1 VSEHEHQDVPSFEA
15 SNRKLEDLGLGN
27 SAEANS
33 NRFHC
38 LLISFNLS
46 PEQNLRVKVYQRS
59 EDIKKMLGR
68 QDGRMCSQLPGFLRT
83 RQNGSPDTYSYF
95 FKARRFGGRFARWT
109 KLLSKERR
117 VIDAGIIRPYFS
129 RA

>member
-1 VSEHEHQDVPSFEA
+1 VPSFEA

-33 NRFHC
+33 NRFHY

-59 EDIKKMLGR
+59 EDINKMLGATR
-68 QDGRMCSQLPGFLRT
+68 WEDVLPAPRF
-83 RQNGSPDTYSYF
+83 P
-95 FKARRFGGRFARWT
+95 AR
-109 KLLSKERR
+109 
-117 VIDAGIIRPYFS
+117 
-129 RA
+129 